1 MSCAC
6 REHVSRLEYP
16 NRAVLL
22 TQDVFTKCMN
32 FDRAIYIY
40 MINPC
45 SLGADVARPKC
56 VAQGSG
62 LFVYITC
69 VAGM

>member
-1 MSCAC
+1 M
-6 REHVSRLEYP
+6 
-16 NRAVLL
+16 
-22 TQDVFTKCMN
+22 T
-32 FDRAIYIY
+32 
-40 MINPC
+40 NPC

-69 VAGM
+69 VAGMLNVADYYVIR